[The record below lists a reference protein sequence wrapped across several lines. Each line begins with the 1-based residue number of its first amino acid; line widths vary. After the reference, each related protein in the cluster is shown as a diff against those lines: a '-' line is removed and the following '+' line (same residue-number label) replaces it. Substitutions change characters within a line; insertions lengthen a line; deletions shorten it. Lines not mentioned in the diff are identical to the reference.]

1 MFCFYFWNS
10 QKPTKEPKSH
20 NYFWPKASFS
30 LVQIQKHI
38 FLLLLTFG
46 QKKER
51 IFFHRSLP
59 TMLPRQCPS
68 AFPAAS
74 VPLALSAR
82 PCRGE
87 LDCKAE
93 LACRQ

>member
-1 MFCFYFWNS
+1 MFCFYFWKS

-51 IFFHRSLP
+51 IFFTALSQLCFLASAPPPSLP
-59 TMLPRQCPS
+59 PT
-68 AFPAAS
+68 
-74 VPLALSAR
+74 
-82 PCRGE
+82 CR
-87 LDCKAE
+87 
-93 LACRQ
+93 

>member
-46 QKKER
+46 QKKAC
-51 IFFHRSLP
+51 IFSPLSPNYASSPVPLRLP
-59 TMLPRQCPS
+59 CRQR
-68 AFPAAS
+68 AAS
-74 VPLALSAR
+74 LVRVTLSW
-82 PCRGE
+82 
-87 LDCKAE
+87 
-93 LACRQ
+93 